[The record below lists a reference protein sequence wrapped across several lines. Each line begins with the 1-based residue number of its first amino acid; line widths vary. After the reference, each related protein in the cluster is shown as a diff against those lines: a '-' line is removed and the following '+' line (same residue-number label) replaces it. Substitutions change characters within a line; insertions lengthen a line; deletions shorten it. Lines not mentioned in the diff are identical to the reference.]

1 MVAAGTGRFDIVI
14 EMGEIAAQGLEGE
27 FFLVDFH
34 LSPDAEPT
42 EQGNRWAPALS
53 GVEEQEGQ
61 HQAGDRQ
68 EFPVPDQ
75 TEGQARESQAGSVH
89 FKPSFDVPFAVQSP
103 DSLGKPGLGIDG
115 GLNDSMFRLF
125 VDPLIDA
132 LSGMRLHSI
141 KAFHWSKGL
150 KLRKGTAGKGEI
162 EGFSKDSGPRSATGF
177 PSRTGQEQDNPDHGD
192 HGGGDADRLT
202 E

>member
-1 MVAAGTGRFDIVI
+1 MMAAGAGRFDIIVQ
-14 EMGEIAAQGLEGE
+14 MGEIAAQGFEGE

-34 LSPDAEPT
+34 LSPDTEAT
-42 EQGNRWAPALS
+42 EQGNRRAPALS
-53 GVEEQEGQ
+53 GVEEQ
-61 HQAGDRQ
+61 AGNRQ
-68 EFPVPDQ
+68 EFPVSDQ

-150 KLRKGTAGKGEI
+150 ELRKGTAGKGEI
-162 EGFSKDSGPRSATGF
+162 EGFSVS
-177 PSRTGQEQDNPDHGD
+177 
-192 HGGGDADRLT
+192 
-202 E
+202 